1 MNNAQLHGCEFEGW
15 QCFHCGE
22 VFTTVGSAEDH
33 FGGQQGA
40 LTGCQIKAG
49 DERGLLMALRQVQ
62 NKIAELEAAILE
74 YRAFRWKPDARGW
87 CLPYGEEEKKLFA
100 VIQEQEK

>member
-62 NKIAELEAAILE
+62 NKIAELEEAIRKHRDYIVENEVGDCPEDENLW
-74 YRAFRWKPDARGW
+74 ALLPD
-87 CLPYGEEEKKLFA
+87 
-100 VIQEQEK
+100 QEK